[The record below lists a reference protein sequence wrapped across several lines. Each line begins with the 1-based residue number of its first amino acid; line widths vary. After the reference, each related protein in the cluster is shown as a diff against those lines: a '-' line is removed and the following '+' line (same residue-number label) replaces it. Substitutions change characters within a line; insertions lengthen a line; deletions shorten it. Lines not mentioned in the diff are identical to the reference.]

1 MLCELEGKNVDVSL
15 IFPYLLY
22 GAAMWGGAY
31 KTYLDRLFVIKKK
44 LLLHFFVKVNTK
56 TFRCN

>member
-1 MLCELEGKNVDVSL
+1 MLCELEGKNVDFSL

-22 GAAMWGGAY
+22 GAAMWGGTY

-44 LLLHFFVKVNTK
+44 VVTPL
-56 TFRCN
+56 FRESEY